1 MTNRYIPGLIFVY
14 TMGAWEKRAPN
25 VVLGHNCMFVHR
37 YPCLDADSSVPLGL
51 DRLRGGGAAGTA
63 TIARKRQD
71 RQRQESLLEGLQDLL
86 QSFQTE
92 QPEPV
97 QERPTMCTCLSH
109 GCQKTKAYVK
119 I

>member
-1 MTNRYIPGLIFVY
+1 
-14 TMGAWEKRAPN
+14 MGASEKRAPN

-37 YPCLDADSSVPLGL
+37 YPCLVSIDADSLVPLGL
-51 DRLRGGGAAGTA
+51 DHLRGGGAAGAA

-97 QERPTMCTCLSH
+97 QERPTMCKYLSH